1 MRWKQNN
8 KLTPGRYTLKHGA
21 KGMGIQKVRERRRRC
36 RVRSR
41 GRYAS
46 KDTNRRFARQSSVS
60 ASRLFHAET
69 VGGNERQVGDV
80 AKKADSRAGD
90 APVDQARSVSA
101 LDFSR
106 SLIHARRQHL
116 VHAHYHETT
125 VKRLKH
131 SLHRNIAM
139 RSERSAYCTLAIKFR
154 AAANTITQTLD
165 VKSIAVPSSRLL
177 VTVISEDQR
186 LDAEVAQSVVRAV
199 QYRKQDGGADVSER
213 KE

>member
-1 MRWKQNN
+1 
-8 KLTPGRYTLKHGA
+8 
-21 KGMGIQKVRERRRRC
+21 
-36 RVRSR
+36 
-41 GRYAS
+41 
-46 KDTNRRFARQSSVS
+46 
-60 ASRLFHAET
+60 
-69 VGGNERQVGDV
+69 
-80 AKKADSRAGD
+80 
-90 APVDQARSVSA
+90 
-101 LDFSR
+101 
-106 SLIHARRQHL
+106 
-116 VHAHYHETT
+116 
-125 VKRLKH
+125 
-131 SLHRNIAM
+131 M